1 MAIRQGRSKRKVSGG
16 RYIDNRKKRTFDLGR
31 EPTFTK
37 VGKRKTK
44 RVKMRAGSRK
54 TILLSCDEAN
64 VFDGSRT
71 QKVKIK
77 TILESPANRHF
88 VRRNIL
94 TKGAI
99 IQTDL
104 GKARVTSKPGQ
115 EGCVNAVIVKD

>member
-16 RYIDNRKKRTFDLGR
+16 RYIDNRKKRIFDLGR

-37 VGKRKTK
+37 VGKRKIK
-44 RVKMRAGSRK
+44 KVKMRSGSKK

-64 VFDGSRT
+64 VYNEGKC

-77 TILESPANRHF
+77 TILENPANRHF

-94 TKGAI
+94 TKGAVI
-99 IQTDL
+99 ETDL

-115 EGCVNAVIVKD
+115 EGIVNAVMVKD